1 MLNLQ
6 FFLEIKCALYIEYLE
21 VLAWKEVVYSLLNL
35 GLRRLLKWYDIC
47 HMSNCYGN
55 LIFAE
60 MNKYRIRN
68 IHLPQVN
75 ELN

>member
-6 FFLEIKCALYIEYLE
+6 FFLEIKYALYIEYLE
-21 VLAWKEVVYSLLNL
+21 VLEWKVVYSLLNL
-35 GLRRLLKWYDIC
+35 GLWRLLKRYDIY
-47 HMSNCYGN
+47 HMSNCHGN

-60 MNKYRIRN
+60 INKYRIRN